1 MDIYVCSQRH
11 WQAEGMPQV
20 EYEVLIDGL
29 KFRCDQ
35 HALDLLEQGVC
46 LDEIDLRAVEGR
58 DDD

>member
-1 MDIYVCSQRH
+1 
-11 WQAEGMPQV
+11 MPQV